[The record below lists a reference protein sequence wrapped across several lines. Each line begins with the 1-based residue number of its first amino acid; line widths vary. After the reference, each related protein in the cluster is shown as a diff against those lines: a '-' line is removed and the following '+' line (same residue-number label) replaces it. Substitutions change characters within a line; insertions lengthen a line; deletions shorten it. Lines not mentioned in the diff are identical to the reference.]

1 MDEEEDVESPPS
13 LPPKIQ
19 IFPSCWGDFDL
30 NLLLQRHNVVDP
42 HSKVLSVHQSLG
54 LHEKDDEETQ
64 IYNGQCYIPDY
75 EEEIPSQELRQR
87 YSKALIIKQTLE
99 MKKFNERL
107 PASDVLQRRMKILK
121 VVLQT
126 IFTKYH
132 KSRFMLNKRKKLGN
146 GKARFLESEINNFL
160 EEQRQEDV
168 LYEFGIKTVTI
179 FLFTFMRRSW
189 ASSDPSIHSVC
200 SDVLKTCSEMLLTIP
215 KLSLSNETQLPKPA
229 INGLNDYMKFLVEVI
244 ETNHDAT
251 SCQYAF
257 EILLG
262 ISLQRGSVMYL
273 LDWIN
278 LCIKTSFSKQQ
289 KIMISTDQFTHWMKQ
304 LVDSEKVFL
313 LVGHYRLNFC
323 LL

>member
-1 MDEEEDVESPPS
+1 MNEEEDVENSPS
-13 LPPKIQ
+13 LTPNVQ

-30 NLLLQRHNVVDP
+30 KLLLQRHNVGDP
-42 HSKVLSVHQSLG
+42 YTKVLSVHQSLG
-54 LHEKDDEETQ
+54 LYEKDDEDTQ

-99 MKKFNERL
+99 MKKLNERL

-121 VVLQT
+121 VILQT

-146 GKARFLESEINNFL
+146 GKAKFLESDVNYP

-168 LYEFGIKTVTI
+168 LYELGIKTVTM

-189 ASSDPSIHSVC
+189 TSSDPSIHSIC
-200 SDVLKTCSEMLLTIP
+200 SDVLKTSSEMLLTIP

-244 ETNHDAT
+244 ETNHDAA

-278 LCIKTSFSKQQ
+278 LCIKTAFSKHQ
-289 KIMISTDQFTHWMKQ
+289 KIMISTDQFNHWMRQ

-313 LVGHYRLNFC
+313 LVDHYLLNFC
-323 LL
+323 FL